1 MATSLEL
8 AITAIRSNRKEEGRQ
23 LLNLLIQENPNNE
36 MAWLWMSS
44 VVNTDEQRAR
54 CLYHVLAINPDNQVA
69 RRGLQL
75 LGIVV
80 SDSRP
85 VKVPRDSQPIKI
97 PTPSPPNT
105 QFIPTDTQPLKP
117 EPAPKPTESE
127 SAPAGERRPFRIDP
141 QTIVDELPF
150 KPITKPFTETP
161 QPSDSSEVAVQS
173 LPVAQSSEQVGQVSS
188 PSAPGP
194 VAQASDAPEAGTP
207 AQPVQA
213 TAPGEQTAKPSEPV
227 PVVQPGTVT
236 QGSGQTANLS
246 HSSQPVPVAQTN
258 VAPDPGM
265 APQAQPQPPATG
277 PLQPGMAQQA
287 SPDTGALQNPAGQP
301 GMAGM
306 QPMNLS
312 PQAYPPQATPAP
324 QQFVSGTVPPSD
336 TRPSQPVPIV
346 TAQPASQPAPVVHS
360 NVTMGMPTQNVPA
373 QGYSQPVSP
382 AHANTTMGMPVPG
395 QPPGPATGQMPHPSE
410 PVQAIHSNTTMGMPA
425 YGQPQQPLP
434 QNQALHSNSTV
445 MMPTGADPSAMPP
458 PPGQAGMVDYRMANT
473 AYLSNDPKSSQ
484 PQDKDGEGEEIN
496 ILAVIIFG
504 SLSVTALG
512 GLGMLILLMFTA

>member
-54 CLYHVLAINPDNQVA
+54 CLYHVLAINPDNQIA

-105 QFIPTDTQPLKP
+105 RFIPTDTQPLKP
-117 EPAPKPTESE
+117 EPASKPIKPGA
-127 SAPAGERRPFRIDP
+127 APGEERRPFRIDP
-141 QTIVDELPF
+141 QAIVDELPF
-150 KPITKPFTETP
+150 KPITKPFADTLR
-161 QPSDSSEVAVQS
+161 PSGS
-173 LPVAQSSEQVGQVSS
+173 
-188 PSAPGP
+188 SAPGS
-194 VAQASDAPEAGTP
+194 VAQVNNTPETGTP
-207 AQPVQA
+207 AQPQPPA
-213 TAPGEQTAKPSEPV
+213 QTTASGEQTAQPSEPV
-227 PVVQPGTVT
+227 PVVQPGTAV
-236 QGSGQTANLS
+236 QGSEQTGNLS
-246 HSSQPVPVAQTN
+246 HPSQS
-258 VAPDPGM
+258 
-265 APQAQPQPPATG
+265 QPPATG
-277 PLQPGMAQQA
+277 PWQSGLAQQA
-287 SPDTGALQNPAGQP
+287 NPGVGPQQNPAGQA
-301 GMAGM
+301 GMVGM
-306 QPMNLS
+306 QPMN
-312 PQAYPPQATPAP
+312 PATQTYYPPQATPSP
-324 QQFVSGTVPPSD
+324 QQFVSGAASPSD
-336 TRPSQPVPIV
+336 TRPSQPVPVV
-346 TAQPASQPAPVVHS
+346 TAQPAPVVHS
-360 NVTMGMPTQNVPA
+360 NVTMGMPLQNAPA

-382 AHANTTMGMPVPG
+382 VHANTTMGMPVPG
-395 QPPGPATGQMPHPSE
+395 QLPGPGAGQMPHPSE
-410 PVQAIHSNTTMGMPA
+410 PMPAIHTNTTMGMPA

-445 MMPTGADPSAMPP
+445 MMSTGADPSAMPI
-458 PPGQAGMVDYRMANT
+458 PPGQAGMVDYRMA
-473 AYLSNDPKSSQ
+473 YPPHSSNGPRSSQ
-484 PQDKDGEGEEIN
+484 PQEKEDEGEEIN

-512 GLGMLILLMFTA
+512 GLGMLILLMFAT